1 MARLLLLIALI
12 GFCLAAG
19 EAANARNSAGQIYF
33 GTCTWGG
40 GRNCVVDG
48 DTIHVNGAK
57 IRIADIDA
65 PEVHDNYH
73 CAAELALGQRAA
85 VRLRQLLNSGAV
97 TMSPVDRDRDVY
109 GRYLRN
115 VQVNGRD
122 VGAILV
128 REGLAHAYHGHKE
141 PWC

>member
-1 MARLLLLIALI
+1 M
-12 GFCLAAG
+12 G
-19 EAANARNSAGQIYF
+19 EGAKARNGGTRIFF
-33 GTCTWGG
+33 GSCTWGG
-40 GRNCVVDG
+40 GTNCVVDG
-48 DTIHVNGAK
+48 DTIHISGAK
-57 IRIADIDA
+57 VRIADIDA

-85 VRLRQLLNSGAV
+85 DRLRQLLNSGVV

-115 VQVNGRD
+115 VQVDGRD

-128 REGLAHAYHGHKE
+128 REGLAHAYHGYKE
-141 PWC
+141 PWCPNR